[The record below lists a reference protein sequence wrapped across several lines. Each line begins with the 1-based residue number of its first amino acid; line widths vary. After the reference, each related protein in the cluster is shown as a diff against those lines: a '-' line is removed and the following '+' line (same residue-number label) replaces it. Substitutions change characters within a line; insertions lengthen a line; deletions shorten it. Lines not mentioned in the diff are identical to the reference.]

1 MNKKQTNNNSR
12 KIIFREGLP
21 VEYGVY
27 FFVLP
32 SGEIREGM
40 YDSYA
45 HPTGTAIKVCDDY
58 AGEYF
63 TYYDSSKIQG
73 YMQKNGQRN

>member
-1 MNKKQTNNNSR
+1 MNEKLTNNNR
-12 KIIFREGLP
+12 REIIFREGLP

-40 YDSYA
+40 YDSYV
-45 HPTGTAIKVCDDY
+45 HPTGTAVKVCHDY
-58 AGEYF
+58 VGEYF
-63 TYYDSSKIQG
+63 TYYDSSKILG
-73 YMQKNGQRN
+73 YIQK